1 MRQITKTA
9 VKLTITIAF
18 FCATGLLFI
27 LTAKPSPA
35 GGSNLRHAVQE
46 RTLTEQARLLDHGRY
61 LATIGVCAACHT
73 PPAVSPEWSASAEET
88 SRERRFRTDPDW
100 FNYLDPE
107 GLGKL
112 GMAGGVPFIIRLG
125 PDKDQTGVI
134 YSRNLTPD
142 ETGLAG
148 WSEEDIIKVLRTGVR
163 KDGSNL
169 FLFPPHTFYKNLT
182 EEDARALAFYL
193 KRLPPV
199 KNRILDRK
207 VPALVLAPDSPAFLK
222 AIVSPMIPRDQTELA
237 SAPAGRTRNR
247 ARYLFDSLVGCTE
260 CHSYHNE
267 KGELVKFVGG
277 DPKDF
282 TSAFRYGPDLPLRQ
296 EEKGFATF
304 PFPGYA
310 VLYGGNLTRFGL
322 GGDLSHVPAADIV
335 RAIRQGISTQ
345 LDRYGRP
352 QLLAHVM
359 LWQFYSSMTDDDAY
373 AIAEYIKSL
382 QFIKHDIGPRLTYYG
397 DDWAAAFE
405 RVFGAR
411 PSANDAE
418 TFGKTPTAP
427 LTGKRR

>member
-1 MRQITKTA
+1 MRQMTKRA
-9 VKLTITIAF
+9 VKLAITIAF
-18 FCATGLLFI
+18 FSGLLII
-27 LTAKPSPA
+27 LSTKTSTADR
-35 GGSNLRHAVQE
+35 GSYGEPVQE
-46 RTLTEQARLLDHGRY
+46 RTPTEQARLLDHGRY

-73 PPAVSPEWSASAEET
+73 PPAVSPMRSASAEEI

-100 FNYLDPE
+100 FSYLDPE
-107 GLGKL
+107 GQGKL
-112 GMAGGVPFIIRLG
+112 VMAGGVPFIIRLG
-125 PDKDQTGVI
+125 ADKNQTGVV

-142 ETGLAG
+142 ETGLGG
-148 WSEEDIIKVLRTGVR
+148 WSEDDIVKVLRTGVR

-193 KRLPPV
+193 KRLAPV
-199 KNRILDRK
+199 KNRIVDRQ
-207 VPALVLAPDSPAFLK
+207 VPPVVLAPESPAFLK
-222 AIVSPMIPRDQTELA
+222 AIVSPMVPRDKATLA
-237 SAPAGRTRNR
+237 SAPVGRTPDR
-247 ARYLFDSLVGCTE
+247 AKYLLDSLVGCTE

-310 VLYGGNLTRFGL
+310 VLYSGNLTRFGL
-322 GGDLSHVPAADIV
+322 GGDLSHVPASDIV

-345 LDRYGRP
+345 LDKYGRP
-352 QLLAHVM
+352 QILAHVM

-382 QFIKHDIGPRLTYYG
+382 QFIKHDIGPRVTYYG
-397 DDWAAAFE
+397 EDWEAAFE
-405 RVFGAR
+405 RVFGAK

-418 TFGKTPTAP
+418 IFGKTNPSQEQGRYT
-427 LTGKRR
+427 RR